1 MNSKKRIA
9 FALSALMTAL
19 TLCSAVG
26 CQGSDPEKGVFFPT
40 VTIAQ
45 AEGDVQYTPV
55 LDGEVDKVTLP
66 LLSGDIYT
74 VTANYKKYITDSYNL
89 QFEDC
94 FAPTPLTVS
103 WESKEAPLYYTFDI
117 STSED
122 MSNPDSYVT
131 FGTSVTLKNL
141 FMGYDYYYRISAKYE
156 DKLIKSRIFEFST
169 EYLPRTVLV
178 DDQVSN
184 TRDWGGYYTLD
195 GKRMKQGI
203 VYRGGQLEDITE
215 EGKRVMLNELGIKTD
230 LDVRG
235 DGSAQSKASPLGD
248 AVNYIETKGP
258 YYIEPYGRGIDKV
271 GEYQQALVKEIKTF
285 ANPENFPVYV
295 HCSLGRDRTGTLCF
309 LIQALLGVG
318 EMDIY
323 RDYELSMMARTG
335 KTPEDGK
342 TPAKTKVGTAFMSLY
357 YYIKAI
363 DKKKTMQENTET
375 FMLSIGI
382 TAEEI
387 AAIKANMLE
396 EVK

>member
-1 MNSKKRIA
+1 MNSKKRM
-9 FALSALMTAL
+9 ALSLAALMTAL

-26 CQGSDPEKGVFFPT
+26 CQGSDPEKGGFFPT

-184 TRDWGGYYTLD
+184 TRDWGGFYTLD
-195 GKRMKQGI
+195 G
-203 VYRGGQLEDITE
+203 
-215 EGKRVMLNELGIKTD
+215 
-230 LDVRG
+230 
-235 DGSAQSKASPLGD
+235 
-248 AVNYIETKGP
+248 
-258 YYIEPYGRGIDKV
+258 
-271 GEYQQALVKEIKTF
+271 
-285 ANPENFPVYV
+285 
-295 HCSLGRDRTGTLCF
+295 
-309 LIQALLGVG
+309 
-318 EMDIY
+318 
-323 RDYELSMMARTG
+323 
-335 KTPEDGK
+335 
-342 TPAKTKVGTAFMSLY
+342 
-357 YYIKAI
+357 
-363 DKKKTMQENTET
+363 
-375 FMLSIGI
+375 
-382 TAEEI
+382 
-387 AAIKANMLE
+387 
-396 EVK
+396 